1 MASKINKP
9 YVESF
14 IKTCAT
20 GSQSHPDIQK
30 DLAPYISPLYV
41 QERGGVKQNY
51 LETVEHLSRI
61 RGVIESLEVTM
72 EDLVVD
78 AKERRFASRHI
89 SVIKRKDEHQLVKWL
104 IALFGEFND
113 EGRFTK
119 IYEMAKEI
127 K

>member
-1 MASKINKP
+1 MATKITKA

-14 IKTCAT
+14 IKACAL

-30 DLAPYISPLYV
+30 DLTPYISPLYV
-41 QERGGVKQNY
+41 QDRGGVKSNY
-51 LETVEHLSRI
+51 LETVEHLSKI
-61 RGVIESLEVTM
+61 RAVIESLDVTM

-78 AKERRFASRHI
+78 AKERRFASRH
-89 SVIKRKDEHQLVKWL
+89 VAVVKKKGEDQLVKWQ